1 MIVLTVA
8 SAACGTQDSADAP
21 AIDEQ
26 AASQAQ
32 AIPLTLEEAGFLAAG
47 ALVDIYGR
55 RADPVPIHVE
65 DTGVRYQAQ
74 QLWRLDLT
82 VQVTVGGERTERL
95 WRMWVG
101 TRADGHVGVVRAE
114 ERHR

>member
-1 MIVLTVA
+1 MVLTVTC
-8 SAACGTQDSADAP
+8 AACSTRDSADAP

-26 AASQAQ
+26 AASPAQ

-55 RADPVPIHVE
+55 RADPVPIHIE

-74 QLWRLDLT
+74 QMWRLDLT

-101 TRADGHVGVVRAE
+101 TRADGHAGAVGAE
-114 ERHR
+114 EQPR